1 MVWFHLHVDKGKIK
15 FEFDEAITMSQFLF
29 FLCYLVYDMIIMGE
43 NSLFSHFK
51 ACICMACH
59 WSCQTQVRLVYCMS
73 GLLMLIMS
81 LSDIIG
87 TSLLSLILDEYD
99 VVCYNISTDSDL
111 SSEEH
116 TVSR

>member
-1 MVWFHLHVDKGKIK
+1 
-15 FEFDEAITMSQFLF
+15 
-29 FLCYLVYDMIIMGE
+29 
-43 NSLFSHFK
+43 
-51 ACICMACH
+51 
-59 WSCQTQVRLVYCMS
+59 MS